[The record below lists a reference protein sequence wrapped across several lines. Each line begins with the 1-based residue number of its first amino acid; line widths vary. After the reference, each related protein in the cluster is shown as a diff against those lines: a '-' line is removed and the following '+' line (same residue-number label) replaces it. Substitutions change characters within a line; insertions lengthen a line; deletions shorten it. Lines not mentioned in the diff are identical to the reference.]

1 MKVIIIVY
9 SETKNTLSVV
19 EKLKLTLEEK
29 GHITELIE
37 LKVHDLKRNK
47 KLISVPEISECDLLI
62 FASPVQAFSLSLP
75 MAEFMKKMQIAQQ
88 QKVHLLIT
96 QYFKR
101 RWLGGN
107 HTLKQMK
114 KLLIQFDAKV
124 EKEFDIHWSSK
135 NRESQIEEAIKEL
148 SY

>member
-1 MKVIIIVY
+1 MKVTIIVY
-9 SETKNTLSVV
+9 SETKNTFSVA
-19 EKLKLTLEEK
+19 EKLKLKMKEK
-29 GHITELIE
+29 GDIIEFIE
-37 LKVHDLKRNK
+37 LKVHDFKRNK

-75 MAEFMKKMQIAQQ
+75 MAEFMKEMTISQE
-88 QKVHLLIT
+88 QKVYLLIT

-114 KLLIQFDAKV
+114 KLLLKFNVKV
-124 EKEFDIHWSSK
+124 EKEYDVHWSSK
-135 NRESQIEEAIKEL
+135 NREFQIENAVKEL
-148 SY
+148 SH